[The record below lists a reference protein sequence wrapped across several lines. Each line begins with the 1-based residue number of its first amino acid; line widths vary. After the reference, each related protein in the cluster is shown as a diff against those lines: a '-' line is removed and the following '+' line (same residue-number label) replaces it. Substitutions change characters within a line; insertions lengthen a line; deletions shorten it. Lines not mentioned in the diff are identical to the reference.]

1 VKVRR
6 LLVLPVVALVGVSLA
21 GCDSKPGTAA
31 VINGQKISESDL
43 SKLIPA
49 GGNGTGTARSFVLT
63 YLVREQIFNAALRG
77 RGVEP
82 SDSDLTALHDSAIST
97 VLVGQQVS
105 GAAADDVVDKGI
117 AQRGA
122 KPAFRNSVVRS
133 AELELM
139 LANKLG
145 AKSEAELLTEINK
158 QKITVSVSRRFGG
171 WDAATLTLKS
181 LSKNDVP
188 AFVTL
193 DGPYPADAQA
203 QQ

>member
-1 VKVRR
+1 M
-6 LLVLPVVALVGVSLA
+6 
-21 GCDSKPGTAA
+21 
-31 VINGQKISESDL
+31 
-43 SKLIPA
+43 
-49 GGNGTGTARSFVLT
+49 LT
-63 YLVREQIFNAALRG
+63 YLVREQIFSAALRG

-82 SDSDLTALHDSAIST
+82 SDSDLTALHDAAIST

-133 AELELM
+133 AELELL

-145 AKSEAELLTEINK
+145 AKSEAELLTEITK
-158 QKITVSVSRRFGG
+158 QRISVSVSRRFGG
-171 WDAATLTLKS
+171 WDPATLTLKS

-188 AFVTL
+188 ALVTL